1 MSSFV
6 PWNSQSMD
14 EWAAKHARGQ
24 FIDLDGRKTH
34 YLDVGRGDPLVLVHG
49 FNMDLLTWVENIEP
63 LAERFRVLALDLWGL
78 GYSTREPL
86 DYGYELYSEQLR
98 LFMDALGL
106 EYASLAGHSMGGG
119 TSVVFALKYPNRVNK
134 LVLVDSVGYPAP
146 LPFRAKI
153 FRLPGVAE
161 FLVSLP
167 TDFVRRKNLSD
178 FWVYDPA
185 ALTES
190 RFQEFMSFQKIEG
203 TNESILAI
211 LRKDFFHTL
220 EDQFATL
227 GEQDIPTLIIW
238 GNQDSSVPL
247 SSGQAIER
255 LIKGSRLEIID
266 NAGHMPNFEKPQIF
280 NQLVSD
286 FLLDRPE

>member
-1 MSSFV
+1 MAEFV
-6 PWNSQSMD
+6 RWNSQPLE

-24 FIDLDGRKTH
+24 FVELEGRKTH
-34 YLDVGRGDPLVLVHG
+34 YIDVGQGEPILLVHG

-63 LAERFRVLALDLWGL
+63 LAKRFRVLALDLWGL

-98 LFMDALGL
+98 LFMDALGI
-106 EYASLAGHSMGGG
+106 ERASLAGHSMGGG
-119 TSVVFALKYPNRVNK
+119 TSVVFALKYPGRVNN

-161 FLVSLP
+161 LLVSLP

-178 FWVYDPA
+178 FWVHDSSL
-185 ALTES
+185 LTES

-203 TNESILAI
+203 TNESLLTI
-211 LRKDFFHTL
+211 LRRDFFHTL
-220 EDQFATL
+220 KEQFEPL
-227 GEQDIPTLIIW
+227 GKLDIPTLVIW
-238 GNQDSSVPL
+238 GGEDASVPL
-247 SSGQAIER
+247 SSGRTIHNLME
-255 LIKGSRLEIID
+255 GSRLEVLGG
-266 NAGHMPNFEKPQIF
+266 AGHMPNFEKPDAF

-286 FLLDRPE
+286 FLLGHS